1 MNGTAEGS
9 SGMETAFSHD
19 NNGVHH
25 KGHYIMGKHS
35 ESKEILVDTPP
46 NTARKPSKKER
57 QLADKEAVF
66 SHIGSLPEETANDHD
81 DDDGD
86 VRDKAPVLVE
96 SLW

>member
-9 SGMETAFSHD
+9 NGMETAFSHD

-25 KGHYIMGKHS
+25 KSHHIMGKHS

-46 NTARKPSKKER
+46 NTARKLSKKER
-57 QLADKEAVF
+57 QLADKEVVF
-66 SHIGSLPEETANDHD
+66 SHIGSLPEETAND
-81 DDDGD
+81 D

-96 SLW
+96 SL